1 VTWSSIASA
10 SGLSEPVT
18 GAEHSLAPRAA
29 TVTAARINPEA
40 LYRENCDFVWRNARR
55 LGCSDEWVDDAVHE
69 TFLIA
74 NRRISE
80 FEGKSNLQTW
90 LFAIVLRVVQRMR
103 RDRARYSKRISNYA
117 DTRRGDL
124 APSPEAASDASHY
137 LRQLLAELDEPK
149 RVALILIELEGFTAL
164 EVSRALGTPQGTIET
179 RLRAARRELSQL
191 LERDRL
197 LSEGKSP

>member
-1 VTWSSIASA
+1 VTWSSTLPG
-10 SGLSEPVT
+10 SGLSDPVT
-18 GAEHSLAPRAA
+18 SAEPSVAPSAA
-29 TVTAARINPEA
+29 TVTAVGINPEA

-74 NRRISE
+74 NRRIAE
-80 FEGKSNLQTW
+80 FEGKSNVQTW

-103 RDRARYSKRISNYA
+103 RDRARYGKRLANYA
-117 DTRRGDL
+117 DTRRGAL
-124 APSPEAASDASHY
+124 APSPEAASDAAYY

-164 EVSRALGTPQGTIET
+164 EVSKAFGVPQGTIET
-179 RLRAARRELSQL
+179 RLRAARRQLSELH
-191 LERDRL
+191 ERDRL